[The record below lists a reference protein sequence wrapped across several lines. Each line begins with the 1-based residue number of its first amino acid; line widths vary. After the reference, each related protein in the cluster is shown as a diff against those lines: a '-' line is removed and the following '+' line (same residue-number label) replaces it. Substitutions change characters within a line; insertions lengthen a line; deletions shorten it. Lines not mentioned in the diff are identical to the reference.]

1 MRGKIS
7 IIIPPYH
14 KRNGSSTFFP
24 LGIGY
29 ISSYLS
35 QFGYS
40 VHILDF
46 TENVDD
52 IDIDIS
58 ETTISEMICSKYGL
72 VDDNL
77 MWGIGPVT
85 TASAPIIKYIV
96 DTIRTISKKPI
107 VCGGPLASI
116 EDQKWFF
123 FDFLHVDAIVRG
135 DGEEALLSLVDLLAQ
150 GNSVEDC
157 DKVSTKEYS
166 APFQTIENIDD
177 LPFPL
182 RPVAED
188 CGKMHASI
196 RRGVLPYP
204 VTTIVTM
211 RGCPYRCPFCV
222 SGNLREYAKFSSDR
236 IINELKEIERL
247 GYKSVIFFDD
257 CMFFGNRA
265 KSDIAEFCHKIKEND
280 VKLYWTM
287 ELRPDVFQTLTERE
301 FKLLSECGCKEI
313 NIGFESVS
321 KDAQKLYRKRYNPQ
335 LIIDACNCAISNNII
350 IAGTFIIGG
359 PTETI
364 DSIEATINFAKES
377 GIIFAHF
384 TPLEIYPGT
393 PLYSSMFGTDP
404 KAWFFAQQ
412 KEELGW
418 NEVIFDSENMS
429 ADILIKKSS
438 LAYEMFYDEEW
449 KKRVRKIIEKDL
461 FVDTVEMSEMIRNR
475 YNFIEGGNDGTV

>member
-1 MRGKIS
+1 MQRMIN

-35 QFGYS
+35 SFGYK

-52 IDIDIS
+52 IIINIS
-58 ETTISEMICSKYGL
+58 KTTVQDMIYSEYG
-72 VDDNL
+72 VVEDNL

-85 TASAPIIKYIV
+85 TASAPFIKYIV
-96 DTIRTISKKPI
+96 DTIRTISRKPI
-107 VCGGPLASI
+107 ICGGPLASI

-123 FDFLHVDAIVRG
+123 FDYLNVDAIVRG
-135 DGEEALLSLVDLLAQ
+135 DGEEALLSLVETLSQDK
-150 GNSVEDC
+150 SISDC
-157 DKVSTKEYS
+157 DKVSTKDYS

-177 LPFPL
+177 LPFPM
-182 RPVAED
+182 RPIAEK
-188 CGKMHASI
+188 CGKMQASI

-236 IINELKEIERL
+236 IINELKEIIRL
-247 GYKSVIFFDD
+247 GYKSCIFYDD
-257 CMFFGNRA
+257 CMFFGARA
-265 KSDIAEFCHKIKEND
+265 KSDIAEFCHKIKENNIN
-280 VKLYWTM
+280 LYWTM
-287 ELRPDVFQTLTERE
+287 ELRPDVFQTLEERE
-301 FKLLSECGCKEI
+301 FKLLSESGCKEI
-313 NIGFESVS
+313 SIGFESIS
-321 KDAQKLYRKRYNPQ
+321 KDAQRLYRKKFDPQ
-335 LIIDACNCAISNNII
+335 LIIDACNQAISYNII
-350 IAGTFIIGG
+350 VAGTFIIGG

-364 DSIEATINFAKES
+364 DSIEDTIAFAKES

-393 PLYSSMFGTDP
+393 PLYSTMFGTDP
-404 KAWFFAQQ
+404 QAWFFAQQ
-412 KEELGW
+412 KEKLGW
-418 NEVIFDSENMS
+418 NEVIFDSVNIP
-429 ADILIKKSS
+429 ADILIKKSA
-438 LAYEMFYDEEW
+438 LAYKKFYDEEW
-449 KKRVRKIIEKDL
+449 KKRVEKIIENNR
-461 FVDTVEMSEMIRNR
+461 FFSTVEMREMIRNR
-475 YNFIEGGNDGTV
+475 YNFLEGGNDGTV